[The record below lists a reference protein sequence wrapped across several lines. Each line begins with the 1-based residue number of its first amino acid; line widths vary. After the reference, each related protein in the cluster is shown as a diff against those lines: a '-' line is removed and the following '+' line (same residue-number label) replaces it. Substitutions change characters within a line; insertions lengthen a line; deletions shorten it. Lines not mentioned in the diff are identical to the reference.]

1 MEIKTVDLKMFAPT
15 KGVVQKPRAA
25 DPDNRDDARLRD
37 ASKKLEGQFL
47 TFMLKAMENTI
58 PKDKD
63 QDKQNLGSM
72 MFSSVM
78 GREIAN
84 NGGIGLADF
93 LYKSLKANGGSP
105 ALNIQNPVIGIQDID
120 FTLQEAGNDD

>member
-1 MEIKTVDLKMFAPT
+1 VEIKTVDLKMFSPI
-15 KGVVQKPRAA
+15 KGAVQTDTAA
-25 DPDNRDDARLRD
+25 DLDNKEDARLRD

-63 QDKQNLGSM
+63 QEKQNLGSM

-78 GREIAN
+78 GQEIAD

-105 ALNIQNPVIGIQDID
+105 ALNIQNPVIGLQDID
-120 FTLQEAGNDD
+120 FSLQEAGDDD